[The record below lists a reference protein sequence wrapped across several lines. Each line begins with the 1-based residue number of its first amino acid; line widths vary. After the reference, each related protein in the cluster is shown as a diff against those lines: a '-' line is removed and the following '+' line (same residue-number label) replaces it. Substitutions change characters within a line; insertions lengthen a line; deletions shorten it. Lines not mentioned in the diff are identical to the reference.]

1 MEMKHSA
8 FSTLKPVETENPG
21 KINKEESIQT
31 KKGQW
36 DNSASIVGSGTSPPG
51 SQEDIKMKAPEFY
64 AEWIPI
70 LRDFAVR
77 KDDDEVIT
85 AMKNGCIPCSQTPLT
100 RLSYRLEEA
109 IKMRYK
115 AIMEDF
121 ERNQAEAHNEA
132 GIETALTR
140 LKDDLEKLKDA
151 VYIPALPESIRLKF
165 PEAVDQA
172 ADAAQH
178 ALEES
183 ARRDHSGI
191 MSHLLQ
197 DHRINDLQEA
207 K

>member
-1 MEMKHSA
+1 
-8 FSTLKPVETENPG
+8 
-21 KINKEESIQT
+21 
-31 KKGQW
+31 
-36 DNSASIVGSGTSPPG
+36 
-51 SQEDIKMKAPEFY
+51 
-64 AEWIPI
+64 
-70 LRDFAVR
+70 
-77 KDDDEVIT
+77 
-85 AMKNGCIPCSQTPLT
+85 
-100 RLSYRLEEA
+100 
-109 IKMRYK
+109 
-115 AIMEDF
+115 MEDF

-165 PEAVDQA
+165 PEAVDV
-172 ADAAQH
+172 AQH

-197 DHRINDLQEA
+197 NHRINDLQEA

>member
-1 MEMKHSA
+1 
-8 FSTLKPVETENPG
+8 
-21 KINKEESIQT
+21 
-31 KKGQW
+31 
-36 DNSASIVGSGTSPPG
+36 
-51 SQEDIKMKAPEFY
+51 MKAPEFY

-77 KDDDEVIT
+77 KDAGEVIT

-183 ARRDHSGI
+183 ARRDHSDI

-197 DHRINDLQEA
+197 NHRINDLQEA

>member
-1 MEMKHSA
+1 MDSHSSG
-8 FSTLKPVETENPG
+8 FRG
-21 KINKEESIQT
+21 EERGGRRYHSEEKRLYPLFT
-31 KKGQW
+31 
-36 DNSASIVGSGTSPPG
+36 DASH
-51 SQEDIKMKAPEFY
+51 
-64 AEWIPI
+64 PI
-70 LRDFAVR
+70 
-77 KDDDEVIT
+77 E
-85 AMKNGCIPCSQTPLT
+85 
-100 RLSYRLEEA
+100 LSLEEA

-115 AIMEDF
+115 DIMEDF

-191 MSHLLQ
+191 MAHLLQ
-197 DHRINDLQEA
+197 NHRINDLQEA

>member
-1 MEMKHSA
+1 
-8 FSTLKPVETENPG
+8 
-21 KINKEESIQT
+21 
-31 KKGQW
+31 
-36 DNSASIVGSGTSPPG
+36 
-51 SQEDIKMKAPEFY
+51 MKAPEFY

-115 AIMEDF
+115 DIMEDF

-165 PEAVDQA
+165 SGGSGSGGRCGA
-172 ADAAQH
+172 ACAGGKCEKRSFGYNGPSAA
-178 ALEES
+178 ES
-183 ARRDHSGI
+183 SD
-191 MSHLLQ
+191 
-197 DHRINDLQEA
+197 
-207 K
+207 

>member
-1 MEMKHSA
+1 
-8 FSTLKPVETENPG
+8 
-21 KINKEESIQT
+21 
-31 KKGQW
+31 
-36 DNSASIVGSGTSPPG
+36 
-51 SQEDIKMKAPEFY
+51 MKAPEFY

-115 AIMEDF
+115 AIMDDF

-197 DHRINDLQEA
+197 NHRINDLQEA

>member
-21 KINKEESIQT
+21 KINKEKSIQT
-31 KKGQW
+31 KK
-36 DNSASIVGSGTSPPG
+36 V
-51 SQEDIKMKAPEFY
+51 
-64 AEWIPI
+64 
-70 LRDFAVR
+70 
-77 KDDDEVIT
+77 
-85 AMKNGCIPCSQTPLT
+85 NGI
-100 RLSYRLEEA
+100 
-109 IKMRYK
+109 
-115 AIMEDF
+115 
-121 ERNQAEAHNEA
+121 
-132 GIETALTR
+132 TALTR

-197 DHRINDLQEA
+197 NHRINDLQEA

>member
-1 MEMKHSA
+1 
-8 FSTLKPVETENPG
+8 
-21 KINKEESIQT
+21 
-31 KKGQW
+31 
-36 DNSASIVGSGTSPPG
+36 
-51 SQEDIKMKAPEFY
+51 MKAPEFY
-64 AEWIPI
+64 EEWIPI

-85 AMKNGCIPCSQTPLT
+85 AMKNGCIPCLQTSLT

-172 ADAAQH
+172 ADVAQH

-197 DHRINDLQEA
+197 NHRINDLQEA